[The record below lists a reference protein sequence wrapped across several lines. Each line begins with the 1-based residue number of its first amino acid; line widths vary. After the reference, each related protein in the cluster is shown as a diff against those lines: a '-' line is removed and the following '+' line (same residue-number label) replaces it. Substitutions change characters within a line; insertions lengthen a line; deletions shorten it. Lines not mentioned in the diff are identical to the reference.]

1 MYGGNKPAPWWQ
13 EVFVLSRAVF
23 GILFW
28 PLAAIFGVMVAISG
42 LFAAFNAGPLWGL
55 LALTLIAAAIAAFAC
70 WDRRQ
75 PPRA

>member
-1 MYGGNKPAPWWQ
+1 MYDGNKPAPWWQ
-13 EVFVLSRAVF
+13 EAFVLTRAVF

-28 PLAAIFGVMVAISG
+28 PLAALFGVMVAISG
-42 LFAAFNAGPLWGL
+42 LLVAFNTGVLWGL
-55 LALTLIAAAIAAFAC
+55 LALALIAAAIAAFAW

>member
-1 MYGGNKPAPWWQ
+1 MYDGNKPAPWWQ
-13 EVFVLSRAVF
+13 EAFVLSRAVF

-28 PLAAIFGVMVAISG
+28 PLAAIFVVLVAVSG
-42 LFAAFNAGPLWGL
+42 LFMAFNAGVIWGL
-55 LALTLIAAAIAAFAC
+55 LVLAIIAAAIAAFAR